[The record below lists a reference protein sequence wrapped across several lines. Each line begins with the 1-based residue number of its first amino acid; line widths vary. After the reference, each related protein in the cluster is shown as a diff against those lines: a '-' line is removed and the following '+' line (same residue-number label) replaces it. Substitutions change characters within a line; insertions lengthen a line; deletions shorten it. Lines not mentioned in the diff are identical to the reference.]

1 MKKKVLIIFKYP
13 HEWNAD
19 VTDKFSNY
27 YDTDFLYISNFKNS
41 NFTEIVNDINNLI
54 KSKNIEI
61 VVFDSGYLKFINLFF
76 IERINTKKK
85 NTFNL
90 RQFSSS

>member
-27 YDTDFLYISNFKNS
+27 YDTEPLYVSDLKKIFS
-41 NFTEIVNDINNLI
+41 E
-54 KSKNIEI
+54 
-61 VVFDSGYLKFINLFF
+61 FDKVL
-76 IERINTKKK
+76 
-85 NTFNL
+85 L
-90 RQFSSS
+90 RKD